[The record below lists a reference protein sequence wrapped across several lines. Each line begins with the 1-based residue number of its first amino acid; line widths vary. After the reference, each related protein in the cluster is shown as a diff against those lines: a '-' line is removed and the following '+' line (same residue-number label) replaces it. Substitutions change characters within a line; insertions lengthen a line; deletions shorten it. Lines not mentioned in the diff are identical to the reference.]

1 MAEKLLTWIFDA
13 TTRSTARKSFNK
25 LAQGAIVSL
34 TFVGLIAIN
43 FVVSLVVN
51 WMLQFVTK
59 AFNIGVGQQTIQLLS
74 YIPLGYFVVAS
85 FAMLIAS
92 IFDLWNVVRISVGSS
107 GDVEDDDASRV
118 DK

>member
-1 MAEKLLTWIFDA
+1 MFDS

-25 LAQGAIVSL
+25 LAQAAIVSM

-43 FVVSLVVN
+43 FVVSLLVN
-51 WMLQFVTK
+51 WMLQFATK
-59 AFNIGVGQQTIQLLS
+59 AFNVGVGQQTVQLLF

-92 IFDLWNVVRISVGSS
+92 IYDLWNVVRISVGSS
-107 GDVEDDDASRV
+107 GDVEDDDDSRV